1 MVSPIYLISKILL
14 WATLS
19 WWLKNLQT
27 YQFIYIYILI
37 FYIYICNIYMYI
49 FVCMYACIYIYIYI
63 NFFINTKMSKKTYKK
78 GLLKGTKIFVTKKIK
93 KSYNMGVKDII
104 ISLKKKSKSWLCIG
118 KFIFGDVKEYFR
130 LFGKYNFFAAA

>member
-1 MVSPIYLISKILL
+1 
-14 WATLS
+14 
-19 WWLKNLQT
+19 
-27 YQFIYIYILI
+27 
-37 FYIYICNIYMYI
+37 MYI
-49 FVCMYACIYIYIYI
+49 FVCMYACIYIYIYIYI